1 MARRSSSTGTALFAG
16 VPTLTTQ
23 ERQVVSRKR
32 VADHGEVYTAK
43 REVTAMLDL
52 VKQETMRID
61 SRFLEPACGKGNFL
75 TEILER
81 KLRVVQSR
89 YGNSQLDYERNAVLA
104 VSSLYGID
112 ILEDNVAVC
121 RQRLFDVFEQQYKSL
136 FKAAAT
142 EECRIAAKYI
152 LERNIIWGDALTLE
166 TVGGKPQ
173 PIVFSEWS
181 PVNGS
186 MLKRRDFAFHELLVR
201 EAMSATPLFSD
212 HGEDIF
218 IPAPVKEYPLTHF
231 LKVADVDRQ

>member
-1 MARRSSSTGTALFAG
+1 MPRRSTFTGAAIFTGA
-16 VPTLTTQ
+16 PTLTTQ

-32 VADHGEVYTAK
+32 VADHGEVYTAN

-52 VKQETMRID
+52 VEQETTRID

-89 YGNSQLDYERNAVLA
+89 YGTSQLDYERNAVLA

-112 ILEDNVAVC
+112 ILEDNVVAC
-121 RQRLFDVFEQQYKSL
+121 RQRLFHLFEHQYNSL
-136 FKAAAT
+136 FKVAAT
-142 EECRIAAKYI
+142 NDCRRAVKYL
-152 LERNIIWGDALTLE
+152 LERNIIWGDALTLK
-166 TVGGKPQ
+166 TVGEKPQ

-186 MLKRRDFAFHELLVR
+186 MLKRRDFTFHELLDHAAMR
-201 EAMSATPLFSD
+201 ELPLFSD
-212 HGEDIF
+212 LGEDVF
-218 IPAPVKEYPLTHF
+218 IPTPVKEYPLTHF